1 MRRSFPLPM
10 SLDFFAEHQR
20 IFLTFHLLSVI
31 IGMGGA
37 TVADLLFFN
46 FLKDFKISKKE
57 TEVMGILSNAIMAAM
72 LLLYVTGICLFLSDI
87 PAYSMSQAFFS
98 KTVIVAVLTIN
109 GVLMHAYVA
118 PRMIHIS
125 FLKKEFGAKHVIHR
139 LRGVAFAMG
148 AFSFSSWYFVFFL
161 SMLKRMLPAWVG
173 YQHILGVYAAIII
186 MAVATSQIMQKM
198 YHRRYLFSTR

>member
-1 MRRSFPLPM
+1 MAT
-10 SLDFFAEHQR
+10 SLDFFAEYQR
-20 IFLTFHLLSVI
+20 VFLTFHILAVV

-37 TVADLLFFN
+37 TIADLLFFN

-57 TEVMGILSNAIMAAM
+57 TEILGIVSNMIMGAM
-72 LLLYVTGICLFLSDI
+72 FLLYITGICIYLSNI
-87 PAYSMSQAFFS
+87 PVYSVSPAFFS

-109 GVLMHAYVA
+109 GVLMHSYVA

-148 AFSFSSWYFVFFL
+148 AVSFSSWYFVFFL
-161 SMLKRMLPAWVG
+161 SMLKRMLPAWVSYG
-173 YQHILGVYAAIII
+173 HILGAYFATLLL
-186 MAVATSQIMQKM
+186 AVAASQIVQKM
-198 YHRRYLFSTR
+198 YHRTYLISIR

>member
-1 MRRSFPLPM
+1 M

-20 IFLTFHLLSVI
+20 IFLTFHILSVI

-57 TEVMGILSNAIMAAM
+57 TEVMGILSNLIMGAT
-72 LLLYVTGICLFLSDI
+72 LLLYVTGICIYLSNI
-87 PAYSMSQAFFS
+87 PMYSMSPAFFS
-98 KTVIVAVLTIN
+98 KTVVVVVLTIN

-148 AFSFSSWYFVFFL
+148 AVSFSSWYFVFFL
-161 SMLKRMLPAWVG
+161 SMLKRMLPSWVS
-173 YQHILGVYAAIII
+173 YEHILGSYVAILII
-186 MAVATSQIMQKM
+186 AILGSQVWQKI
-198 YHRRYLFSTR
+198 YHRRCLVSIP